1 MLTPAQLLALQL
13 LAQGFG
19 AAQIANFMGHRD
31 DRAVRQL
38 LDLVTAALGQPDV
51 AGAVAE
57 ARRRNL
63 IV

>member
-1 MLTPAQLLALQL
+1 MPTPGQLLALQL
-13 LAQGFG
+13 FAKGFS

-31 DRAVRQL
+31 DRTVSQL
-38 LDLVTAALGQPDV
+38 LDLLTAALGQDDL
-51 AGAVAE
+51 AGAVVE